1 MGTAMDV
8 NDSNFD
14 AEVLKSDK
22 PVLVDFWATWCN
34 PCKMLSPI
42 IDKLSVEY
50 AGRIK
55 MAKVDVD
62 NSTVTASSQGIRS
75 LPTIIFYKGGAVSE
89 QIIGVV
95 SEVQLKKV
103 IDKVLA

>member
-8 NDSNFD
+8 NDANFD
-14 AEVLKSDK
+14 AEVLKSDI
-22 PVLVDFWATWCN
+22 PVLVDFWANWCN

-42 IDKLSVEY
+42 IDRISGDY
-50 AGRIK
+50 AGRLK
-55 MAKVDVD
+55 VVKVDVD
-62 NSTVTASSQGIRS
+62 SSAITASNQGIRS
-75 LPTIIFYKGGAVSE
+75 LPTIVFYKGGAVNE

-95 SEVQLKKV
+95 SEVQLKRV